1 MDISLWLIFIVIAI
15 ISLLPLTRLDLFS
28 VSKKYTYFKY
38 LSIFLFIWTLV
49 IFLRFVIS
57 NSLVLY
63 FLILTTYPLVF
74 VLTTTGFLAI
84 MSYLEKK
91 VSRIFKYFLIVLL
104 FIELFIAYTNHFH
117 GLMLDIPY
125 QSGLTIE
132 EINSANR
139 GMIFYVHT
147 IFCYLLLV
155 ISMGLISYRMYKRM
169 IVNEDFI
176 PFIVLITGIIFGIVV
191 NILHVFFFDFVLDP
205 TYLAFVL
212 FTSILYF
219 IFYIRDIRLILKMN
233 NYQFI
238 LDNLREM
245 YLITDQNDRI
255 LDASSTLLKK
265 ITLDLDKD
273 LKFSEFIKNIEN
285 QAIIY
290 ETGKELESDYN
301 PKKMYLHMQKKPI
314 NLPFLKYSGHFYLFY
329 DETKIQKY
337 INDIN
342 YARNHD
348 LMTDLYNRNYFE
360 DIRNDYEDK
369 VNYGFIMFDL
379 DGLKLFN
386 DYLGH
391 RAGDKL
397 LFRFAEKLKLV
408 SRDNDYIPIRMGG
421 DEFLLIIK
429 EASEKIIKDIID
441 RLNEI
446 TKSKDKLKTIGFSY
460 GYSINKQKKS
470 TSVVLSK
477 ADELLYEMK
486 KDREVEKDKLEK
498 LLQKRTDK

>member
-63 FLILTTYPLVF
+63 FLLLTTYPLVF
-74 VLTTTGFLAI
+74 VLTTTVFLAI
-84 MSYLEKK
+84 MSYLEKQ
-91 VSRIFKYFLIVLL
+91 VSRIFKYFLIGFL
-104 FIELFIAYTNHFH
+104 FVELFIAYTNHFN

-132 EINSANR
+132 EINSANP
-139 GMIFYVHT
+139 GIIFYVHT

-155 ISMGLISYRMYKRM
+155 ISMGLISFRMYKRM

-219 IFYIRDIRLILKMN
+219 IFYIRDIRIILKMN
-233 NYQFI
+233 NYQYI

-255 LDASSTLLKK
+255 LDASTTLIEK

-290 ETGKELESDYN
+290 ETGKKLESDYN

-369 VNYGFIMFDL
+369 KNYGFIMFDL

-397 LFRFAEKLKLV
+397 LSRFANKLKQIAK
-408 SRDNDYIPIRMGG
+408 DKDIIPIRMGG
-421 DEFLLIIK
+421 DEFLLIVENANK
-429 EASEKIIKDIID
+429 EKYENII
-441 RLNEI
+441 
-446 TKSKDKLKTIGFSY
+446 DKLKFLTKSDDKLKNIGFSY
-460 GYSINKQKKS
+460 GCALSNKEKTTSS
-470 TSVVLSK
+470 TLKK
-477 ADELLYEMK
+477 ADEKMYKMK
-486 KDREVEKDKLEK
+486 EERFEEKEELEK
-498 LLQKRTDK
+498 LLKKRTNK